1 MSKMRFYALQELSN
15 RKPLEVTA
23 PSNKLSDYY
32 GSHVFDRKKMQEYL
46 PKEAYKAVT
55 DAIEKGTPI
64 SREIADLIANGMK
77 SWAKSLNVT
86 HYTHWFQPLT
96 DGTAEKHDGFIEFG
110 EDGGVIERF
119 SGKLLIQQE
128 PDASSFPN
136 GGIRNTFE
144 ARGYTAW
151 DVSSPAFV
159 VDTTL
164 CIPTIFISYTGEAL
178 DYKTPLLKALAA
190 VDKAAT
196 EVCQLFDKNITRVY
210 TNLGWEQEY
219 FLVDSSLYNAR
230 PDLCLT
236 GRTLMG
242 HSSAKDQQLEDH
254 YFGSIPP
261 RVTAFMKELEIEC
274 HKLGIPAKTRHNEVA
289 PNQFE
294 LAPIF
299 ENCNLANDHN
309 QLVMD
314 LMKRIARKHH
324 FNVLL
329 HEKPYSGVNGSGK
342 HNNWSLCTD
351 TGINLFAPGKN
362 PKGNM
367 LFLTFL
373 VNALMMVYKNQDL
386 LRASIMSASNSYRLG
401 ANEAPPAILS
411 CFLGSQLS
419 STLDEIVR
427 QVGNEKMTP
436 EEKTTLKLGIGRIP
450 EILLD
455 TTDRNRTSPFAF
467 TGNRFEFRALG
478 SSANCG
484 SAMLALNSAVAY
496 QLRQFKQD
504 VEALRAEGKSKE
516 AAIFEVLKAYIKE
529 SKPIRFDGNGYSDE
543 WKEEAAKRGLDCQN
557 SVPLQYDAYLKP
569 ESIEMFTSTGVLT
582 QKELE
587 ARNEVKWE
595 VYIKKVQIEARVLG
609 DLSLNHIIPVAVR
622 YQSVLLDN
630 IAKLKETFGDDP
642 EFRDMSEE
650 PRRLVRKIAG
660 HICAVTKKVDEMVE
674 ARKKA
679 NRLTDMR
686 EKAIAYHDSVAP
698 YLDEIRDHI
707 DDLEL
712 MVDNQMWPLP
722 KYRELL
728 FIR

>member
-1 MSKMRFYALQELSN
+1 MLLLS
-15 RKPLEVTA
+15 
-23 PSNKLSDYY
+23 
-32 GSHVFDRKKMQEYL
+32 
-46 PKEAYKAVT
+46 
-55 DAIEKGTPI
+55 
-64 SREIADLIANGMK
+64 
-77 SWAKSLNVT
+77 
-86 HYTHWFQPLT
+86 
-96 DGTAEKHDGFIEFG
+96 
-110 EDGGVIERF
+110 
-119 SGKLLIQQE
+119 
-128 PDASSFPN
+128 PN

-342 HNNWSLCTD
+342 
-351 TGINLFAPGKN
+351 AQQ
-362 PKGNM
+362 
-367 LFLTFL
+367 L
-373 VNALMMVYKNQDL
+373 V
-386 LRASIMSASNSYRLG
+386 
-401 ANEAPPAILS
+401 
-411 CFLGSQLS
+411 
-419 STLDEIVR
+419 TLHR
-427 QVGNEKMTP
+427 
-436 EEKTTLKLGIGRIP
+436 
-450 EILLD
+450 
-455 TTDRNRTSPFAF
+455 
-467 TGNRFEFRALG
+467 
-478 SSANCG
+478 
-484 SAMLALNSAVAY
+484 Y
-496 QLRQFKQD
+496 
-504 VEALRAEGKSKE
+504 
-516 AAIFEVLKAYIKE
+516 
-529 SKPIRFDGNGYSDE
+529 
-543 WKEEAAKRGLDCQN
+543 
-557 SVPLQYDAYLKP
+557 
-569 ESIEMFTSTGVLT
+569 
-582 QKELE
+582 
-587 ARNEVKWE
+587 
-595 VYIKKVQIEARVLG
+595 
-609 DLSLNHIIPVAVR
+609 R
-622 YQSVLLDN
+622 YQSVRSR
-630 IAKLKETFGDDP
+630 KE
-642 EFRDMSEE
+642 SERQYAI
-650 PRRLVRKIAG
+650 PHISGKRLNDG
-660 HICAVTKKVDEMVE
+660 
-674 ARKKA
+674 
-679 NRLTDMR
+679 L
-686 EKAIAYHDSVAP
+686 
-698 YLDEIRDHI
+698 
-707 DDLEL
+707 
-712 MVDNQMWPLP
+712 
-722 KYRELL
+722 
-728 FIR
+728 

>member
-1 MSKMRFYALQELSN
+1 MPLQELSN

-144 ARGYTAW
+144 ARRIYRMGRFF
-151 DVSSPAFV
+151 SS
-159 VDTTL
+159 
-164 CIPTIFISYTGEAL
+164 IRSRYHAL
-178 DYKTPLLKALAA
+178 YPYDFYLLHRRSAGLQDSASESTCRRRQG
-190 VDKAAT
+190 AT
-196 EVCQLFDKNITRVY
+196 DVCQLFDKNVTRVF

-329 HEKPYSGVNGSGK
+329 HEK
-342 HNNWSLCTD
+342 T
-351 TGINLFAPGKN
+351 I
-362 PKGNM
+362 
-367 LFLTFL
+367 
-373 VNALMMVYKNQDL
+373 
-386 LRASIMSASNSYRLG
+386 
-401 ANEAPPAILS
+401 
-411 CFLGSQLS
+411 
-419 STLDEIVR
+419 
-427 QVGNEKMTP
+427 
-436 EEKTTLKLGIGRIP
+436 
-450 EILLD
+450 
-455 TTDRNRTSPFAF
+455 
-467 TGNRFEFRALG
+467 
-478 SSANCG
+478 
-484 SAMLALNSAVAY
+484 
-496 QLRQFKQD
+496 
-504 VEALRAEGKSKE
+504 
-516 AAIFEVLKAYIKE
+516 
-529 SKPIRFDGNGYSDE
+529 
-543 WKEEAAKRGLDCQN
+543 
-557 SVPLQYDAYLKP
+557 
-569 ESIEMFTSTGVLT
+569 
-582 QKELE
+582 
-587 ARNEVKWE
+587 
-595 VYIKKVQIEARVLG
+595 
-609 DLSLNHIIPVAVR
+609 
-622 YQSVLLDN
+622 
-630 IAKLKETFGDDP
+630 
-642 EFRDMSEE
+642 
-650 PRRLVRKIAG
+650 
-660 HICAVTKKVDEMVE
+660 
-674 ARKKA
+674 
-679 NRLTDMR
+679 
-686 EKAIAYHDSVAP
+686 
-698 YLDEIRDHI
+698 
-707 DDLEL
+707 
-712 MVDNQMWPLP
+712 
-722 KYRELL
+722 
-728 FIR
+728 

>member
-1 MSKMRFYALQELSN
+1 MSKMRFFALQELAN
-15 RKPLEVTA
+15 RQPLEVTT

-46 PKEAYKAVT
+46 PREAYKAVT

-64 SREIADLIANGMK
+64 NREMADLIANGMK

-110 EDGGVIERF
+110 EGTEVIERF

-196 EVCQLFDKNITRVY
+196 DVCQLFDKNITRVY

-219 FLVDSSLYNAR
+219 FLVDSALYNAR

-274 HKLGIPAKTRHNEVA
+274 HKLGIPVKTRHNEVA

-299 ENCNLANDHN
+299 ENANLANDHN

-324 FNVLL
+324 FAVLL
-329 HEKPYSGVNGSGK
+329 HEKPYNGVNGSGK

-373 VNALMMVYKNQDL
+373 VNVLMMVYKNQNL
-386 LRASIMSASNSYRLG
+386 LRASIMSAGNSHRLG

-411 CFLGSQLS
+411 IFLGKQLS
-419 STLDEIVR
+419 SILDEIAR
-427 QVGNEKMTP
+427 QISSSKMTS

-467 TGNRFEFRALG
+467 TGNKFEFRMPGSNSSIAGCNIVLNTVIADEIEKFANILEVADDFDTTLHALIKDTIK
-478 SSANCG
+478 NHK
-484 SAMLALNSAVAY
+484 
-496 QLRQFKQD
+496 RI
-504 VEALRAEGKSKE
+504 
-516 AAIFEVLKAYIKE
+516 IFN
-529 SKPIRFDGNGYSDE
+529 GNGYDNSWVKEAESRGLLNLKTTPDALPYFKTDE
-543 WKEEAAKRGLDCQN
+543 NIALFERQKVLSKEEVESRYEILMDEYEKQINIEALTMLDIAKKDILPAASKF
-557 SVPLQYDAYLKP
+557 S
-569 ESIEMFTSTGVLT
+569 
-582 QKELE
+582 KELTDTIANKKAIGIDLTYE
-587 ARNEVKWE
+587 LETA
-595 VYIKKVQIEARVLG
+595 KKVSEYLTEA
-609 DLSLNHIIPVAVR
+609 
-622 YQSVLLDN
+622 YQAMMTLENDVK
-630 IAKLKETFGDDP
+630 KLHE
-642 EFRDMSEE
+642 
-650 PRRLVRKIAG
+650 
-660 HICAVTKKVDEMVE
+660 
-674 ARKKA
+674 
-679 NRLTDMR
+679 
-686 EKAIAYHDSVAP
+686 
-698 YLDEIRDHI
+698 I
-707 DDLEL
+707 DDFEKSAFYVRDFIIQDMASLRKPCDELE
-712 MVDNQMWPLP
+712 VITSNSDWPFP
-722 KYRELL
+722 TYGKLL
-728 FIR
+728 FGIQ